1 MVSVAGSTEI
11 ISNPIDNF
19 PSQWSNL
26 LLPQLNTENLD
37 TDNSETDLGFERIA
51 KDKATESRRE
61 VRAKTQANGSGG
73 FFNLKFRGGACFQ
86 AFS

>member
-1 MVSVAGSTEI
+1 MERMGHYSLGGHMKASAFYLE
-11 ISNPIDNF
+11 
-19 PSQWSNL
+19 
-26 LLPQLNTENLD
+26 
-37 TDNSETDLGFERIA
+37 NSETDLGFERIA